1 MFEPFLAVVV
11 PSWEPLRLT
20 CADIGGLLGLQCRR
34 KPISHVHMCSPFR
47 LEEMT
52 EADEF
57 VTSLKASCV
66 SFNKLFG
73 NDEVTD
79 GVDAEQLADLEKDI
93 FYSLKP

>member
-1 MFEPFLAVVV
+1 
-11 PSWEPLRLT
+11 
-20 CADIGGLLGLQCRR
+20 
-34 KPISHVHMCSPFR
+34 
-47 LEEMT
+47 MT